1 MRASRS
7 SPILKSMLL
16 CSLFAVAGELVN
28 AAELAPETVK
38 AWDAYVRRADARMH
52 SWHERDRPFLWSDG
66 ASDWGQRLRQG
77 EVLAAPLAGHGT
89 VGVPHGLI
97 HHWTGAIF
105 IPSATLESVLDVIHD
120 YSHYKE
126 FYKPFVV
133 YSQLNAK
140 EDGAQK
146 FTMRWIHHVLFVTA
160 AVETEYEA
168 QEFAL
173 DRLRWYDIAD
183 ATRVQEIAD
192 YGQPGEHLLPPGQGN
207 GFIWRL
213 HGLVRCEQRD
223 GGVYVELEAMVLSRD
238 IPIAFRWLVKPV
250 VERLSRNSLL
260 TSLEQTR
267 AAVEKARTPVSAV
280 RP

>member
-1 MRASRS
+1 MRTSSS

-16 CSLFAVAGELVN
+16 CSLLAAAGELVN

-66 ASDWGQRLRQG
+66 ASDRRQRLRQG
-77 EVLAAPLAGHGT
+77 EVLAAPVAGHGT
-89 VGVPHGLI
+89 VSVPHGLI

-105 IPSATLESVLDVIHD
+105 IPKATLESVLDVIHD
-120 YSHYKE
+120 YNHYKE

-133 YSQLNAK
+133 YSRLGASG
-140 EDGAQK
+140 DGEQK

-168 QEFAL
+168 HEFAL
-173 DRLRWYDIAD
+173 DRHRWYDIAD

-192 YGQPGEHLLPPGQGN
+192 YGQPSEHLLPPGQGN

-238 IPIAFRWLVKPV
+238 IPVAFRWLVKPM
-250 VERLSRNSLL
+250 VERLSRSSLL

-267 AAVEKARTPVSAV
+267 DAVQKTLASASAA